1 MPVLPVLPMQFSV
14 HSVTSEQIL
23 RRKREIDMS
32 SGQFTRPAY
41 ADSSVD
47 AAQQQQQQQLLQQ
60 SLPVPP
66 QQLPPLP
73 YGGYYYQSDNAT
85 VTSTSSSEDMPPTP
99 PHLSLPQVRPTSH
112 SNVSS
117 TTTTPSTTG
126 GSQRNSHSSAAVAPP
141 RKKVAK
147 LVIPSDDVRR
157 QYAVVFAEGF
167 NSMDKNGLRD
177 LLYKYAN
184 PECVAVYKYVGNP
197 NPLYGPVYCQLVG
210 LDAIANYWTAI
221 FSAVPDSVFEMQENK
236 LRALPSGYC
245 AIVMKF
251 IFSGTKIFRIS
262 ADNHESVLYS
272 NHDPDAVR
280 SGDSVVSAMSDHT
293 ASFPAGLMSS
303 TPAPQQFTEE
313 QYRESAVSKRTDTL
327 KVDGCLERSVPI
339 TLLGTMTFYTHPD
352 KQIHKIEVVYCVRA

>member
-1 MPVLPVLPMQFSV
+1 MAVLPVLPMQFNV
-14 HSVTSEQIL
+14 YSVTSEQIL

-41 ADSSVD
+41 ADNSVNGE
-47 AAQQQQQQQLLQQ
+47 AMKQQP
-60 SLPVPP
+60 LPAPN

-73 YGGYYYQSDNAT
+73 YGGYYYQSSDNAT

-99 PHLSLPQVRPTSH
+99 PHLSLPQVRPNSH

-126 GSQRNSHSSAAVAPP
+126 GSQRNSHSSAAAVAPP

-147 LVIPSDDVRR
+147 LVIPSDDIRR

-197 NPLYGPVYCQLVG
+197 NPVYGPVYCQLVG
-210 LDAIANYWTAI
+210 LEAIANYWNAI

-262 ADNHESVLYS
+262 ADVHESVLYS

-280 SGDSVVSAMSDHT
+280 SGDSVVSAMSDHS

-303 TPAPQQFTEE
+303 TPAPQQFSEE